1 MADEKQK
8 NGLAT
13 KLLLPVVATV
23 ASGVA
28 SYLAKKG
35 PQLLEETV
43 LPKLREAKDA
53 APSPR
58 DVLPGGGSGDDG
70 GGDDEVPNDE
80 LERRRRERA
89 EHRAARRK
97 AS

>member
-1 MADEKQK
+1 MTDEKRK

-35 PQLLEETV
+35 PLLLEETV
-43 LPKLREAKDA
+43 LPKLREVKDA
-53 APSPR
+53 APNPR
-58 DVLPGGGSGDDG
+58 DVLPGVTGDN
-70 GGDDEVPNDE
+70 DD

-89 EHRAARRK
+89 EHRASRRK